1 MERPSAELFQQEL
14 SDVMALADLR
24 TERSE
29 EILSQ
34 IDHQWGVWG
43 TLLPLRPDLKPR
55 TLEALQAVVWLSV
68 SVEMRF
74 KQVLGVSRPQDVSPQ
89 VQPIITTPGHGSFP
103 MGHATQAYAVAE
115 TLRLMLGLDP
125 QNLLARQLRRQAHR
139 IAFNRIVAGVHFPV
153 DLTAGMLLGQ
163 SLARFAHACAQGL
176 PSQIV
181 EAHFQEAEYK
191 RHPGAWSSAEALVAV
206 GMNMQRGNWLLTRDV
221 SQMPV
226 WTQIWHQARHEWRE
240 QP

>member
-1 MERPSAELFQQEL
+1 
-14 SDVMALADLR
+14 
-24 TERSE
+24 
-29 EILSQ
+29 
-34 IDHQWGVWG
+34 
-43 TLLPLRPDLKPR
+43 
-55 TLEALQAVVWLSV
+55 
-68 SVEMRF
+68 
-74 KQVLGVSRPQDVSPQ
+74 
-89 VQPIITTPGHGSFP
+89 